1 MLIITADDYGKTVQA
16 TDRILDCFRSHSI
29 TSASAMVFMADSER
43 AAALARETDLEV
55 GLHLN
60 LTEAFT
66 GTGLDQAIHRQHAR
80 VARYLN
86 CHRFAQALFNPLLT
100 KAFRL
105 MVESQWAEFERLYG
119 RPPDFVNGHHHMH
132 LSANVLGQKLL
143 PAQSRLRGPFT
154 FKAGEKGRINRW
166 YRSRIAR
173 RLSNKFI
180 TPDCLFNIEPITNAD
195 RLRSIASQAMSADVE
210 LEVHPEEI
218 EQHQF
223 LLNDNF
229 HQLLAGVE
237 LRAFKHLS
245 RKSSSTNP

>member
-60 LTEAFT
+60 FTEAFT
-66 GTGLDQAIHRQHAR
+66 GNGLDQAIHRQHAR

-105 MVESQWAEFERLYG
+105 MVESQWAEFDRLYG

-132 LSANVLGQKLL
+132 LSANVREQKLL
-143 PAQSRLRGPFT
+143 PAQSRIRGPFT
-154 FKAGEKGRINRW
+154 FKAGEKGLINRW
-166 YRSRIAR
+166 YRSRVAR
-173 RLSNKFI
+173 RLSRRFI
-180 TPDCLFNIEPITNAD
+180 TPDCLYSIEPVTNTE
-195 RLRSIASQAMSADVE
+195 RLRGIVKQAMNEDVE
-210 LEVHPEEI
+210 LEVHPEAG
-218 EQHQF
+218 EQHQ
-223 LLNDNF
+223 LLLSSGF
-229 HQLLAGVE
+229 QRLLGGIE
-237 LRAFKHLS
+237 LQGFRHL
-245 RKSSSTNP
+245 RDPKSSRD